1 MRELVLS
8 VWAGPGGVSDET
20 ALLDGEAR
28 GVDELG
34 LRVLATLLE
43 ERFVIDVEEGELDAE
58 RFGTVARI
66 VAYVEGK
73 LAVTDTCRLGA
84 GALRQRDAP
93 PVSGALEIGEWT
105 GGGGEGGGGS
115 DGTESAA

>member
-1 MRELVLS
+1 MRALVLS

-20 ALLDGEAR
+20 SLLEGEAR
-28 GVDELG
+28 GVDEIG
-34 LRVLATLLE
+34 LRVLAALIE
-43 ERFVIDVEEGELDAE
+43 ERFVIDVEDGELDAE

-73 LAVTDTCRLGA
+73 LASTDTCRLGA
-84 GALRQRDAP
+84 GALWRREVP
-93 PVSGALEIGEWT
+93 PVSGEVEIGEWR
-105 GGGGEGGGGS
+105 GGGS